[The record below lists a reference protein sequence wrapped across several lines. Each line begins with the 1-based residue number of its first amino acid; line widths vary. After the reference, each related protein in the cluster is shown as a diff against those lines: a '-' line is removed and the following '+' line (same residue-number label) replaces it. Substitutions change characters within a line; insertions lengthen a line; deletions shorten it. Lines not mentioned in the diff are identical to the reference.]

1 MAHAL
6 FLHLPGGGLGM
17 SPWFLGDPG
26 SIPHLLPFGFSGCKR
41 GDLAFWCKPRGSKT
55 KEEPPKVSE
64 PVWSWEEGRRRGLRA
79 PRQLWRDFIME
90 IIFFCPFLPLSRG
103 GGCREAGDDAASHP
117 NVPVQGCVRPLSQF
131 WVRLRSFSLFFFG
144 SGALSR
150 SGSDASRGRQLCASP
165 ARGRLI
171 QLSWES
177 GSEFI
182 PFSHT
187 R

>member
-1 MAHAL
+1 MARAL

-26 SIPHLLPFGFSGCKR
+26 STPHLLPFGFSGCKT

-90 IIFFCPFLPLSRG
+90 IIFFVPFCLCTEVEGVERQVMMLHPTLTCL
-103 GGCREAGDDAASHP
+103 CR
-117 NVPVQGCVRPLSQF
+117 VV
-131 WVRLRSFSLFFFG
+131 
-144 SGALSR
+144 
-150 SGSDASRGRQLCASP
+150 
-165 ARGRLI
+165 
-171 QLSWES
+171 
-177 GSEFI
+177 
-182 PFSHT
+182 
-187 R
+187 